1 MEYEYIKNLKESSP
15 ALRLLKV
22 DNSPLIV
29 SFLFNSFKRDNKN
42 TLKESELENSLSDYL
57 YNLNRDNQE
66 SQYTGEPKA
75 YLRKWAD
82 DGFLRAW
89 YETDSDEATFELT
102 PATETAFEWITD
114 LNKKE
119 FIGTESRLL
128 NIYAIL
134 REITVKTTPDP
145 HKRIRELEKQ
155 KKKIDAE
162 INLIKLGNLEVLD
175 ETKVKERFFEV
186 EDIARN
192 LLSDFKQIEQ
202 NFRELDNEIRVK
214 QIGTNLSRGKILDE
228 IFSVQDLI
236 WNSDQGKSFKSFWE
250 LLMSQSK
257 QEELNELIETVLEL
271 PQLRELKEENT
282 IGRLK
287 VNLVEAGDKVNKTNS
302 IIIEQL
308 RKYLDDRLFI
318 ENRRIMDIINSI
330 ETKAVGLKYNPPN
343 KKNFSEVDN
352 KIKLDFTLDR
362 PLFNPPKVLEL
373 KNTDFNE
380 GKAEIS
386 TNSLYNQLYIN
397 PDELRLRIRE
407 MLKHRSKVTL
417 KEVTERYPIE
427 KGMAEVITYFSL
439 ATRSETAII
448 NEENNET
455 IIIFSRDSGKYLEVE
470 MPQTIFCK

>member
-1 MEYEYIKNLKESSP
+1 MEYDYIKNLKDSNP

-29 SFLFNSFKRDNKN
+29 SFLFNTFKRDNNN
-42 TLKESELENSLSDYL
+42 TVREENLENRLSDYL
-57 YNLNRDNQE
+57 YHINLEEER
-66 SQYTGEPKA
+66 YTGEPKA

-89 YETDSDEATFELT
+89 YENDNDTPTYELT
-102 PATETAFEWITD
+102 PATETAFEWIID

-128 NIYAIL
+128 NIYSIL
-134 REITVKTTPDP
+134 REITVQTTPDP
-145 HKRIRELEKQ
+145 IKRIRELEKQ

-162 INLIKLGNLEVLD
+162 IHLIKAGNMEVLD

-186 EDIARN
+186 EDIARK

-202 NFRELDNEIRVK
+202 NFRELDNEIRIK

-257 QEELNELIETVLEL
+257 QEELNELIENVLEL
-271 PQLRELKEENT
+271 PELYEMKDQN
-282 IGRLK
+282 IISRLK

-330 ETKAVGLKYNPPN
+330 ETQAVAVKDNAPVN
-343 KKNFSEVDN
+343 KEFINIDD
-352 KIKLDFTLDR
+352 KIKFDFTMDR
-362 PLFNPPKVLEL
+362 PLFSPPKVMEL
-373 KNTDFNE
+373 KTTDFNE
-380 GKAEIS
+380 GRAEVS

-397 PDELRLRIRE
+397 PDELRMRIRD
-407 MLKHRSKVTL
+407 MLKHRQRVSL
-417 KEVTERYPIE
+417 KEITERYPIE

-439 ATRSETAII
+439 ASKSGTAII
-448 NEENNET
+448 DEDSPET
-455 IIIFSRDSGKYLEVE
+455 IIVFSRDSGKYLEVE

>member
-29 SFLFNSFKRDNKN
+29 SFLFNSFKRDNKT

-57 YNLNRDNQE
+57 YNLNRDQE
-66 SQYTGEPKA
+66 QQYNAEPKT

-82 DGFLRAW
+82 EGFLRAW
-89 YETDSDEATFELT
+89 YEGDTDEATYELT
-102 PATETAFEWITD
+102 PATEMAFEWITD

-134 REITVKTTPDP
+134 REITVKSTPDP
-145 HKRIRELEKQ
+145 HKRIKELEKQ

-162 INLIKLGNLEVLD
+162 IHLIKIGNLEVLD

-202 NFRELDNEIRVK
+202 NFRELDNEIRIK

-257 QEELNELIETVLEL
+257 QEELNELIEMVLEL
-271 PQLRELKEENT
+271 PQLKEIKDENT

-330 ETKAVGLKYNPPN
+330 ETKAVNLKAHPPTQ
-343 KKNFSEVDN
+343 KGFAEIDN
-352 KIKLDFTLDR
+352 KIKMDFTLDR
-362 PLFNPPKVLEL
+362 PLFNPPKVLQL

-380 GKAEIS
+380 GNAQIS
-386 TNSLYNQLYIN
+386 TTALYNQMYIN
-397 PDELRLRIRE
+397 PDELKMRIRE
-407 MLKHRSKVTL
+407 MLKHRSRVSL
-417 KEVTERYPIE
+417 KEVTERYPVE

-439 ATRSETAII
+439 ATRSDTAII
-448 NEENNET
+448 NEENLQT
-455 IIIFSRDSGKYLEVE
+455 INIFSRDSGKYLQVE
-470 MPQTIFCK
+470 MPETIFCK

>member
-1 MEYEYIKNLKESSP
+1 MEYDYIKNLKDSNP

-22 DNSPLIV
+22 DNNPLII
-29 SFLFNSFKRDNKN
+29 SFLFNSFRRDNRN
-42 TLKESELENSLSDYL
+42 TLKESDLQNKLSDYL
-57 YNLNRDNQE
+57 YNLNREEQLY
-66 SQYTGEPKA
+66 SGEPKA

-82 DGFLRAW
+82 EGFLRAW
-89 YETDSDEATFELT
+89 YEPESDEASYELT
-102 PATETAFEWITD
+102 PATETAFEWIID

-128 NIYAIL
+128 NIYSL
-134 REITVKTTPDP
+134 LKEITIKTTPDP
-145 HKRIRELEKQ
+145 YKRIKELEKQ
-155 KKKIDAE
+155 KKKIEAE
-162 INLIKLGNLEVLD
+162 IYLIKSGDMETLD

-186 EDIARN
+186 EDIARH

-202 NFRELDNEIRVK
+202 NFRELDNDIRTK

-257 QEELNELIETVLEL
+257 QEELNELIEAVLDL
-271 PQLRELKEENT
+271 PQLEELKEENI

-330 ETKAVGLKYNPPN
+330 ETLAVNVKAKAPIQ
-343 KKNFSEVDN
+343 KDFIEIDN
-352 KIKLDFTLDR
+352 KIKFDFTLDR

-386 TNSLYNQLYIN
+386 TNSLYSQLYIN
-397 PDELRLRIRE
+397 PDELRMRIRE
-407 MLKHRSKVTL
+407 MLRYKPRVTL
-417 KEVTERYPIE
+417 KEVTDKYPVE
-427 KGMAEVITYFSL
+427 KGMAEIITYFSL

-448 NEENNET
+448 NEENPET
-455 IIIFSRDSGKYLEVE
+455 IIVFSRDSGKYIEVE

>member
-1 MEYEYIKNLKESSP
+1 MEYEYIKNLKDSNP
-15 ALRLLKV
+15 ALRLFKV
-22 DNSPLIV
+22 DNSPLII
-29 SFLFNSFKRDNKN
+29 SFLFQTFKRENKN
-42 TLKESELENSLSDYL
+42 TIKESELENKLSDYL
-57 YNLNRDNQE
+57 YNLNRE
-66 SQYTGEPKA
+66 EEKYTGEPKG

-82 DGFLRAW
+82 EGFLRAW
-89 YETDSDEATFELT
+89 YEAESDEPTYELT
-102 PATETAFEWITD
+102 PATETAFEWIID
-114 LNKKE
+114 LDKKE

-128 NIYAIL
+128 NIYSIL
-134 REITVKTTPDP
+134 KEITVKTTPDP
-145 HKRIRELEKQ
+145 VKRIRELEKQ

-162 INLIKLGNLEVLD
+162 IQLIRMGNLEVLD

-186 EDIARN
+186 EDIARK

-271 PQLRELKEENT
+271 PELKELQEENI

-330 ETKAVGLKYNPPN
+330 ETQAVQIKQKAPAQKD
-343 KKNFSEVDN
+343 FMQIDD
-352 KIKLDFTLDR
+352 KIKMDFTMDR
-362 PLFNPPKVLEL
+362 PLFSPPKVLEL
-373 KNTDFNE
+373 KTTDFDE

-397 PDELRLRIRE
+397 PDELRLRIRD
-407 MLKHRSKVTL
+407 MLKHRQRVSL
-417 KEVTERYPIE
+417 KEITERYPVE

-439 ATRSETAII
+439 ATKSGTAII
-448 NEENNET
+448 NEDSPET
-455 IIIFSRDSGKYLEVE
+455 IIVFSRDSGKYLEVE

>member
-1 MEYEYIKNLKESSP
+1 MEYEYIKNLKDTNP

-22 DNSPLIV
+22 DNSPLII
-29 SFLFNSFKRDNKN
+29 SFLFNAFKRDNN
-42 TLKESELENSLSDYL
+42 YTMLEGDLENKLSDYL
-57 YNLNRDNQE
+57 YHINHDE
-66 SQYTGEPKA
+66 EIYSGEPKS

-89 YETDSDEATFELT
+89 YESDNDIPTYELT
-102 PATETAFEWITD
+102 PATETAFEWIVD

-128 NIYAIL
+128 SIYSIL

-145 HKRIRELEKQ
+145 IKRIRELEKQ

-162 INLIKLGNLEVLD
+162 IHLIRAGNLEVLD

-186 EDIARN
+186 EDIARK

-202 NFRELDNEIRVK
+202 NFRELDNEIRIK

-271 PQLRELKEENT
+271 PELEELKDEN
-282 IGRLK
+282 IIARLK

-330 ETKAVGLKYNPPN
+330 ETLAVKVKQKAPIQK
-343 KKNFSEVDN
+343 
-352 KIKLDFTLDR
+352 DFTSIDDKLKMDFTMDR
-362 PLFNPPKVLEL
+362 PLFNPPKILEL
-373 KNTDFNE
+373 NTTDFNE

-397 PDELRLRIRE
+397 PDELRLRIRD
-407 MLKHRSKVTL
+407 MLKHRQRVSL
-417 KEVTERYPIE
+417 KEITERYPIE

-439 ATRSETAII
+439 ATKSGTAII
-448 NEENNET
+448 NEDSPET
-455 IIIFSRDSGKYLEVE
+455 ILIFSRDSGKYLEVE

>member
-1 MEYEYIKNLKESSP
+1 MEYEYIKNLKDTNP

-22 DNSPLIV
+22 DNSPLII
-29 SFLFNSFKRDNKN
+29 SFLFNAFKRDNN
-42 TLKESELENSLSDYL
+42 YTMLEGDLENKLSDYL
-57 YNLNRDNQE
+57 YHINHNE
-66 SQYTGEPKA
+66 EIYSGEPKS

-89 YETDSDEATFELT
+89 YESDNDSPTYELT
-102 PATETAFEWITD
+102 PATETAFEWIVD

-128 NIYAIL
+128 SIYSIL

-145 HKRIRELEKQ
+145 IKRIRELEKQ

-162 INLIKLGNLEVLD
+162 IHLIRAGNLEVLD

-186 EDIARN
+186 EDIARK

-202 NFRELDNEIRVK
+202 NFRELDNEIRIK

-271 PQLRELKEENT
+271 PELEELKDEN
-282 IGRLK
+282 IIARLK

-330 ETKAVGLKYNPPN
+330 ETLAVKVKQKAPIQK
-343 KKNFSEVDN
+343 
-352 KIKLDFTLDR
+352 DFTSIDDKLKMDFTMDR
-362 PLFNPPKVLEL
+362 PLFNPPKILEL
-373 KNTDFNE
+373 NTTDFNE

-397 PDELRLRIRE
+397 PDELRLRIRD
-407 MLKHRSKVTL
+407 MLKHRQRVSL
-417 KEVTERYPIE
+417 KEITERYPIE

-439 ATRSETAII
+439 ATKSGTAII
-448 NEENNET
+448 NEDSPET
-455 IIIFSRDSGKYLEVE
+455 ILIFSRDSGKYLEVE